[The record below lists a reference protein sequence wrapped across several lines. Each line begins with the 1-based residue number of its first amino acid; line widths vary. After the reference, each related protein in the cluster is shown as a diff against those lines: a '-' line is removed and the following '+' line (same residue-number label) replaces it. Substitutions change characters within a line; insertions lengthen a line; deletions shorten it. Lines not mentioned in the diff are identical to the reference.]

1 MVSTKQPQHIKVR
14 MDVTI
19 PPHNLKRFASSITCL
34 GRIGKDL
41 YVSFDPL
48 EGLTLS
54 SLNEAKSAY
63 GKFHFDP
70 GFFTHCDGPIGL
82 HSNNNEDDDD
92 NDNDKGSKYVC
103 RVPIRSVSSVLRSRK
118 GVLSLQLRSEG
129 ADDHGNLFGMRR
141 ARKKASEDRES
152 RRGGRRTNYRGNT
165 TRCNR
170 NDNDDD
176 NEEEEEDENNEERD
190 RRRRRGGSLSA
201 RERSRSRNA
210 RRREMRSRSTKDDE
224 NEEDESSSK
233 RNVDKMMLS
242 FEYHIE
248 IPNNYDTTTTTTGG
262 YPNNN
267 NNNSGGGRYSI
278 VHRVGVTDA
287 NGISLSTS
295 IARQRTRSEIV
306 SHPRLFLRLLDPL
319 RRTAEVA
326 LTIDDTLKVVTATSF
341 HPNELGGSSNTILQ
355 ANAARNAVLKTETST
370 GAEEFDEYDFRSNRG
385 KKMKKKAKQVSP
397 DEGGSD
403 NDDDDGCDNE
413 GDDAPPLDV
422 NQKVILV
429 FSIKEAKAMMQYCAQ
444 TYNSSSYHDDDDD
457 GVVLSFHWGGRPI
470 VIETAG
476 DYFTAELV
484 LATLHHGMIASNIAG
499 GGGGGRSE

>member
-1 MVSTKQPQHIKVR
+1 

-34 GRIGKDL
+34 GKIGKDL

-48 EGLTLS
+48 DGLTLS

-82 HSNNNEDDDD
+82 PTTNNDDDDD
-92 NDNDKGSKYVC
+92 NNNDKGSRYIC

-118 GVLSLQLRSEG
+118 GVLSLRLRSEG

-141 ARKKASEDRES
+141 AKKKASEDRES
-152 RRGGRRTNYRGNT
+152 RRERGRTNGGNNT
-165 TRCNR
+165 ARRNR
-170 NDNDDD
+170 NGDDDDDD
-176 NEEEEEDENNEERD
+176 NEDEDDEESG

-210 RRREMRSRSTKDDE
+210 RRREMRSRSAEGDDE
-224 NEEDESSSK
+224 NEDDPSSK

-248 IPNNYDTTTTTTGG
+248 IPKKYDTASTTGGG

-267 NNNSGGGRYSI
+267 NHNSSNNNNNGGGRYSI

-295 IARQRTRSEIV
+295 IARRRTRSEIV

-341 HPNELGGSSNTILQ
+341 HPNEMGGSGGGSNTILQ

-385 KKMKKKAKQVSP
+385 KQMKGKKKTKQVSP
-397 DEGGSD
+397 DEGGSHGD
-403 NDDDDGCDNE
+403 DEDDDDDDCENE
-413 GDDAPPLDV
+413 GDDAPPFDV

-444 TYNSSSYHDDDDD
+444 TYNSSSYHDDDDDD

-484 LATLHHGMIASNIAG
+484 LATLHHGMIASNITVG
-499 GGGGGRSE
+499 GGGE

>member
-1 MVSTKQPQHIKVR
+1 M
-14 MDVTI
+14 
-19 PPHNLKRFASSITCL
+19 
-34 GRIGKDL
+34 
-41 YVSFDPL
+41 
-48 EGLTLS
+48 
-54 SLNEAKSAY
+54 
-63 GKFHFDP
+63 
-70 GFFTHCDGPIGL
+70 
-82 HSNNNEDDDD
+82 
-92 NDNDKGSKYVC
+92 
-103 RVPIRSVSSVLRSRK
+103 PIRSVSSVLRSRK

-152 RRGGRRTNYRGNT
+152 RRGGRRTNDCGNT
-165 TRCNR
+165 THCNR

-176 NEEEEEDENNEERD
+176 NEEEDEDENNEERG

-224 NEEDESSSK
+224 NEEDGSSSK

-248 IPNNYDTTTTTTGG
+248 IPNKYDTTTTTTTGG

-341 HPNELGGSSNTILQ
+341 HPNELGGSGGSNTILQ

-397 DEGGSD
+397 NEGGSD

-429 FSIKEAKAMMQYCAQ
+429 FSIKEAKAMLQYCAQ

-499 GGGGGRSE
+499 GGGGGGE

>member
-1 MVSTKQPQHIKVR
+1 

-70 GFFTHCDGPIGL
+70 GFFTTCEGL
-82 HSNNNEDDDD
+82 GFSNNND
-92 NDNDKGSKYVC
+92 DNDKGSKYVC

-152 RRGGRRTNYRGNT
+152 RRGGRRKNDRGNT
-165 TRCNR
+165 TSCDR

-176 NEEEEEDENNEERD
+176 NEEEDEDENNEERG

-224 NEEDESSSK
+224 NEEDGSSSK

-248 IPNNYDTTTTTTGG
+248 IPNKYDTTTTTTTGG

-341 HPNELGGSSNTILQ
+341 HPNELGGSGGSNTILQ

-429 FSIKEAKAMMQYCAQ
+429 FSIKEAKAMLQYCAQ

-499 GGGGGRSE
+499 GGGGGGE